1 MKASLPIKDI
11 EMIQKMKDLFLSKG
25 EIRGYLLFVLSINT
39 GIYLK
44 DLLELKVRDVKN
56 KQYLTVGK
64 NKVVPLTD
72 EIQEV
77 IKKAINGC
85 KLDAPLFQGKVGQR
99 LDRTSAFYIF
109 KTICVELGVDDKYS
123 VLSWRKTFAYHYYQ
137 KYKDISYLMWLF
149 NQRSTEQ
156 ALNFIGVEENMNLR
170 FREGVA
176 L

>member
-56 KQYLTVGK
+56 KQYLTIGK
-64 NKVVPLTD
+64 NKVVPLND
-72 EIQEV
+72 EIQGV
-77 IKKAINGC
+77 IKKQLVVVNWI
-85 KLDAPLFQGKVGQR
+85 
-99 LDRTSAFYIF
+99 I
-109 KTICVELGVDDKYS
+109 
-123 VLSWRKTFAYHYYQ
+123 HY
-137 KYKDISYLMWLF
+137 L
-149 NQRSTEQ
+149 
-156 ALNFIGVEENMNLR
+156 
-170 FREGVA
+170 EGVS

>member
-1 MKASLPIKDI
+1 MKANLPIKDI

-56 KQYLTVGK
+56 KQYLTIGK
-64 NKVVPLTD
+64 NKVVPLND
-72 EIQEV
+72 EIQGV
-77 IKKAINGC
+77 IKKAIGGC
-85 KLDAPLFQGKVGQR
+85 KLDDPLFQGKIGQR

-109 KTICVELGVDDKYS
+109 KIICTELGVQDKYS
-123 VLSWRKTFAYHYYQ
+123 VLSWRKTFAYHYYM

-149 NQRSTEQ
+149 NQRSVEQ
-156 ALNFIGVEENMNLR
+156 ALKFIGVEENMNLR
-170 FREGVA
+170 FREGVG

>member
-11 EMIQKMKDLFLSKG
+11 
-25 EIRGYLLFVLSINT
+25 VLSINT

-85 KLDAPLFQGKVGQR
+85 KLDAPLFQGKVGQQ

-109 KTICVELGVDDKYS
+109 KVICTELGVQDKYS
-123 VLSWRKTFAYHYYQ
+123 VLSWRKTFAYHYYM
-137 KYKDISYLMWLF
+137 KYKDLSYIQWLF
-149 NQRSTEQ
+149 NQGTVERTLS
-156 ALNFIGVEENMNLR
+156 FIGVEENMNLR
-170 FREGVA
+170 FREGVG

>member
-11 EMIQKMKDLFLSKG
+11 EMIQKMKNLFLSKG

-109 KTICVELGVDDKYS
+109 KTICVELGGDDKYS